1 MTQELTPEERAQLTE
16 TAAVIEADIR
26 VRLHQTGP
34 VSANDLKEML
44 IESYMSL
51 SPPLPDPI
59 FEVRD
64 NGQIDVFIPM
74 GFRK

>member
-26 VRLHQTGP
+26 VRLPTGP

-44 IESYMSL
+44 IESYKSL
-51 SPPLPDPI
+51 SPPLPDLI